1 MIAEGILLNLLIG
14 AGTLTGLWFIYLWK
28 RNPAVVDLGWAIG
41 LTLMGLAHNLSGD
54 MFSAGKLLIS
64 LLVLFWGLRLGGYL
78 FWTRLRLGK
87 RDARYESLQRQ
98 QKIPAPLFFLIHY
111 LIQACFQAVVG
122 FVFIF
127 TAQSTTFDSIYAKA
141 GLMLWCVGYGGSI
154 AADAQLHRFR
164 ISPDN
169 RGKVCQ
175 VGLWNY
181 SRHPNYFFEILLWSG
196 FALIGIPARLGWLGL
211 ISPITLLLTMTLIT
225 GPISERQSLKSKPD
239 AYRQYQKTTSMIIPW
254 FKTTKTASA
263 ISGS

>member
-1 MIAEGILLNLLIG
+1 MIATGILLNLLIG
-14 AGTLTGLWFIYLWK
+14 AGTLTGLWLIYLWK

-41 LTLMGLAHNLSGD
+41 LTIMGLTHNLSSFTLSTGN
-54 MFSAGKLLIS
+54 LLTS
-64 LLVLFWGLRLGGYL
+64 LLVLLWGLRLGGYL

-87 RDARYESLQRQ
+87 KDARYESLHRQ
-98 QKIPAPLFFLIHY
+98 SNIPAPLFFLIHY
-111 LIQACFQAVVG
+111 LIQACFQAAVG

-127 TAQSTTFDSIYAKA
+127 TAQSAAFDSIWAKA

-164 ISPDN
+164 TRSDN
-169 RGKVCQ
+169 RDKVCH

-196 FALIGIPARLGWLGL
+196 FALIGLPTRLGWLGL
-211 ISPITLLLTMTLIT
+211 ISPITLLLTMKFIT

-239 AYRQYQKTTSMIIPW
+239 AYSQYQKTTSMIIPW
-254 FKTTKTASA
+254 LKSN
-263 ISGS
+263 

>member
-41 LTLMGLAHNLSGD
+41 LTLMGLAHNLSGGTL
-54 MFSAGKLLIS
+54 STGKLLTS

-122 FVFIF
+122 FVFVF
-127 TAQSTTFDSIYAKA
+127 TARSTIFDSIYAKA
-141 GLMLWCVGYGGSI
+141 GLVLWCVGYGGSI
-154 AADAQLHRFR
+154 MADSQLHRFR

-169 RGKVCQ
+169 HGKVCQ
-175 VGLWNY
+175 VGFWNY
-181 SRHPNYFFEILLWSG
+181 SRHPNYFFEILLCPGLPLSAYLPGWDGSG
-196 FALIGIPARLGWLGL
+196 
-211 ISPITLLLTMTLIT
+211 
-225 GPISERQSLKSKPD
+225 
-239 AYRQYQKTTSMIIPW
+239 
-254 FKTTKTASA
+254 
-263 ISGS
+263 